1 MRSGRWFGVLERE
14 GAEVV
19 VEMPPVL
26 SFEIFICAALRAA
39 LGFGF
44 GFSGSRSLFVF
55 FGSKEGFRFFDALI
69 DLKLNV

>member
-14 GAEVV
+14 GGEVV

-26 SFEIFICAALRAA
+26 SFEIFICAVLRAAA

-44 GFSGSRSLFVF
+44 WVFWVSLSFLCFLGLRRDFGFSMF
-55 FGSKEGFRFFDALI
+55 
-69 DLKLNV
+69 